1 MRGKRIKISPVDD
14 YMGQNRFNLSILIK
28 EIIDKVK
35 NEKIEA
41 EITMN
46 PEELNLKFNPWEPFR
61 YNCPYQ
67 NSEEN

>member
-14 YMGQNRFNLSILIK
+14 YMGQNRINLSILIK

-61 YNCPYQ
+61 
-67 NSEEN
+67 